1 MEFPCI
7 DKVDKHLPRLLLLF
21 IFVLFCKRLAV
32 VRRSCLCT
40 IPSSRGGFCTF
51 TNASLAIYP
60 VLVFV
65 SSLRPTGET
74 GQVSS

>member
-32 VRRSCLCT
+32 ART
-40 IPSSRGGFCTF
+40 IGTCVLPMYNTQFQGG
-51 TNASLAIYP
+51 LLY
-60 VLVFV
+60 VH
-65 SSLRPTGET
+65 
-74 GQVSS
+74 